1 MIYDSI
7 SPFYNKTIIK
17 YDNETIFNF
26 YFASSNM
33 YLLDPRRYFFFFFSK
48 FLLIRF
54 YIFFYKYSI
63 NFIVVS
69 SKFKRVLH
77 TNEFLLF

>member
-33 YLLDPRRYFFFFFSK
+33 YSLDPRRYFFFFSK

-54 YIFFYKYSI
+54 YIFFFYKYSI

-69 SKFKRVLH
+69 SKFKRVFC